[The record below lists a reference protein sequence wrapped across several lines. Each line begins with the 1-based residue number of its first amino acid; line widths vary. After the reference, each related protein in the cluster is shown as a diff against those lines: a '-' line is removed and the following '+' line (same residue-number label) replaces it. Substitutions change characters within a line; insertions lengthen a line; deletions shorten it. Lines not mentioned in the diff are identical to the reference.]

1 MLTKFISIKNV
12 GRFRNSAGSPNP
24 QLARHT
30 FIAGANGFGKTTI
43 CSVLRSLHTGDGD
56 HIIGRKALG
65 SKEEISIELLYD
77 HGPVRFGKKG
87 WSEAKAAFAIFDGVF
102 VGDNVHAGEIVDVAQ
117 KRNLYRIIVGEEGV
131 KLAREDA
138 DLSAASRAAT
148 SEITNSAKG
157 LQPFFA
163 PGMKLENF
171 LALEAVPDIDAK
183 IDAQR
188 AHLDAIEQA
197 DTLRKKPGLTEFRLP
212 NYPEGLNELL
222 ATTLDHIADD
232 AEALIDRHLVA
243 HRMSDGGGNWI
254 STGLGFAEDNC
265 PFCGQSIDGLPLIAA
280 FKSVFSARY
289 KGLREQITNFSN
301 RVNSELGQTA
311 LAELERV
318 ADRNSGAIEFWGK
331 YVTFDWSEVALP
343 STFGTGATD
352 LRTRSLAAL
361 MLKDGAPLNEFKL
374 DGSYTDALKAYDEAY
389 AEVVAV
395 NEKIRQANLNIE
407 AKRAAV
413 DASGLAEAQNELA
426 ILEATRARH
435 RPAIIELC
443 DAHRELILEKDQIDT
458 RRTEVRSQLNEHTEA
473 VLKPYQNR
481 INGLLDRF
489 NAGFTVAETSH
500 AYPGGIASSSYQ
512 LVINDTP
519 VDIGNAKTPLD
530 QPSFKNTLSAGDRT
544 TLALA
549 FFFAHL
555 EADPTLASKIVV
567 FDDPFTS
574 QDNFRRG
581 QTAHAIMRLASRCRQ
596 LIVLSHDA
604 TFLKQL
610 WSKAAPSERVSLVI
624 ADHRGLGSK
633 LQEIDLEKA
642 CQGRTASDIDD
653 LQLFLST
660 GAGGLIDLV
669 RKMRVVLETYLRT
682 TYPNSFQESEWLGD
696 MVGKIRT
703 AGSSHPAAA
712 LYDEL
717 DQIND
722 YSAKYHHGENIKDI
736 TPEQIDGTELSGYVR
751 RTLKIVNALQA

>member
-1 MLTKFISIKNV
+1 MLTKFISIRNV
-12 GRFRNSAGSPNP
+12 GRFRNSAGTPNP

-30 FIAGANGFGKTTI
+30 FIAGANGFGKTTL
-43 CSVLRSLHTGDGD
+43 CAVLRSLHTGDSD
-56 HIIGRKALG
+56 HIIGRKTLG
-65 SKEEISIELLYD
+65 SKEEISVELLYD
-77 HGPVRFGKKG
+77 NGPVRFGKKG

-138 DLSAASRAAT
+138 ELSAASRSST
-148 SEITNSAKG
+148 SEITNSAKS
-157 LQPFFA
+157 LQPFLA
-163 PGMKLENF
+163 PGMKLEAF
-171 LALEAVPDIDAK
+171 LALEVVTDIDAR
-183 IDAQR
+183 IEAQR
-188 AHLDAIEQA
+188 AHLDAIRQA
-197 DTLRKKPGLTEFRLP
+197 DTLRKKPTLTEFRLP
-212 NYPEGLNELL
+212 RYPEGLEELL
-222 ATTLDHIADD
+222 GTTLDRIADD
-232 AEALIDRHLVA
+232 AEALIDRHLTA

-254 STGLGFAEDNC
+254 STGLTFAEENC

-280 FKSVFSARY
+280 FKSVFSTRY
-289 KGLREQITNFSN
+289 KGLREEIANFSN
-301 RVNSELGQTA
+301 QVNSELGTAA
-311 LAELERV
+311 LAELERT
-318 ADRNSGAIEFWGK
+318 ADRNSGAIDFWDK
-331 YVTFDWSEVALP
+331 YVAFDWSEVALP
-343 STFGTGATD
+343 AALDIGATN
-352 LRTRSLAAL
+352 LRSQSLAL
-361 MLKDGAPLNEFKL
+361 LRLKDGAPLNEFKL
-374 DGSYTDALKAYDEAY
+374 EGPYTDALKAFEEAY
-389 AEVVAV
+389 AEVVAANV
-395 NEKIRQANLNIE
+395 MIRQANSIIE
-407 AKRAAV
+407 AKRSAA
-413 DASGLAEAQNELA
+413 DASALTDAQNELA
-426 ILEATRARH
+426 FLEAIRARH
-435 RPAIIELC
+435 EPAVKELC
-443 DAHRELILEKDQIDT
+443 DAHQELVLEKEEIDA

-481 INGLLDRF
+481 INSLLDRF
-489 NAGFTVAETSH
+489 NAGFTIADTSH

-519 VDIGNAKTPLD
+519 VDIGNAKTALD

-555 EADPTLASKIVV
+555 DADPTLAGKVVV

-610 WSKAAPSERVSLVI
+610 WDKAAPSERVSLVI
-624 ADHRGLGSK
+624 ADHRALGSK

-642 CQGRTASDIDD
+642 CQGRTATDIDD

-682 TYPNSFQESEWLGD
+682 TYPSSFQEGEWLGD

-703 AGSSHPAAA
+703 AGGSHPTAA

-722 YSAKYHHGENIKDI
+722 YSAKYHHGENIKVI